1 MSAAWESRNSGS
13 TVAQHHWKGLTKM
26 RYNLE
31 DWNERERAERAE
43 RYERPRRRQ
52 NPWIYVDVDEDDEDA
67 EMSGPDQDDFSEYSE
82 EEVE

>member
-13 TVAQHHWKGLTKM
+13 TVAQHLWKGLAKM

-43 RYERPRRRQ
+43 RSERPRRRQ
-52 NPWIYVDVDEDDEDA
+52 NSWIYVDVDEDA
-67 EMSGPDQDDFSEYSE
+67 EMSGPDQDDSSEYSE